1 MSVKKTF
8 DKNNPPV
15 IETMSSS
22 MISSMS
28 ARRPRDADV
37 ELDANLYHAMEML
50 DNAQDNDVRVEIL
63 SGILDIAKEVAET
76 HWERGCEIAK
86 ANINKVSKPF
96 DDDLIMDLMDIA
108 ICDPQIEAMNKVMG
122 ITGGYDFKSL
132 GDVPEIQAAMPKE
145 ALLLLESAEAC
156 AHPQSKVLNE
166 VRGLRNAIDPSYI
179 MPEGA
184 GLDLH

>member
-8 DKNNPPV
+8 DKNNLPV

-22 MISSMS
+22 LS
-28 ARRPRDADV
+28 AQRPRDVDV

-50 DNAQDNDVRVEIL
+50 EDALEDDTRMEIL

-86 ANINKVSKPF
+86 ANIHKVSVPF

-108 ICDPQIEAMNKVMG
+108 IHDPQIEAMNKVMG

-132 GDVPEIQAAMPKE
+132 GDIAEIQAAIPKE
-145 ALLLLESAEAC
+145 ALLLLERAEAC
-156 AHPQSKVLNE
+156 AHPQSKILNE
-166 VRGLRNAIDPSYI
+166 VRGLRNAIDPSYT

-184 GLDLH
+184 GFDLH